1 MATASMDI
9 GKKQDD
15 DSKCPECSQV
25 VRASEK
31 AAMCEICERWFHIK
45 CQAVSEEMY
54 KAMKKHTAMH
64 WYCKACEYGVGR
76 ILKSLVLVQQRQ
88 DKIEEKFG
96 DLEKVVGHLE
106 KGVGQVEKEV
116 AEVKAQIQGLGSN
129 WEKKMKGMIEIECS
143 KKFDECKRSLDE
155 GLVKMKENLKAEGT
169 SDETWKDVV
178 SKEVEDRLL
187 IMNAELVTV
196 QKNVE
201 ETKDRIE
208 EEADKLNRKN
218 NIIVYNVPESEAT
231 SQMERN
237 KEDKEFCCKLM
248 DEVLRVGFTEGDIVK
263 TLRLGK
269 YQEAGK
275 PRPLMVKFS
284 DGRVKNLVM
293 EFASRLSQAKD
304 KFAGVTISHDMTVK
318 EREMCRKLVA
328 EAKQKQEEDTSGEFL
343 YRVRGLPGQMKIIKI
358 KKNY

>member
-1 MATASMDI
+1 MASIEAS
-9 GKKQDD
+9 KKQDE

-25 VRASEK
+25 VRAGDK
-31 AAMCEICERWFHIK
+31 AVECEICERWFHNK
-45 CQAVSEEMY
+45 CQAITEEMY
-54 KAMKKHTAMH
+54 KVVKKHTTIH

-76 ILKSLVLVQQRQ
+76 VLKTLVLIQQRQ
-88 DKIEEKFG
+88 DKLEEKFE
-96 DLEKVVGHLE
+96 DLEKTVGHLE
-106 KGVGQVEKEV
+106 KGLGKLEKEV
-116 AEVKAQIQGLGSN
+116 VEVKAKIQEFGSTLEN
-129 WEKKMKGMIEIECS
+129 SMKGMIETECRQ
-143 KKFDECKRSLDE
+143 KFEECKRSLDE
-155 GLVKMKENLKAEGT
+155 GLVKMKEKLKAEGM

-178 SKEVEDRLL
+178 SREVEDRLL
-187 IMNAELVTV
+187 VMNADLVTV

-231 SQMERN
+231 TQLERN
-237 KEDKEFCCKLM
+237 KEDKEFCSNLM
-248 DEVLRVGFTEGDIVK
+248 VEVLRVGFTEGDIVK

-269 YQEAGK
+269 YQESGK

-318 EREMCRKLVA
+318 ERELCRKLVA
-328 EAKQKQEEDTSGEFL
+328 EAKQKQEEDSSGEFL
-343 YRVRGLPGQMKIIKI
+343 YRVRGLPGQMKVIKI